1 MAAEDRGRDP
11 NLGPELGRSGGGL
24 TLRQSLRLLR
34 TVVRG
39 DLSGRVGGAEGSVEE
54 RLFKEPY
61 RFKFF
66 QAVRILR
73 LMFRRSQLDSAY
85 GVNRLLRFRTPLSL
99 EFPASE
105 IQDIEKPGAD
115 TIHEQDGLPPITMT
129 VNFMG
134 LTGPSGVLPRHYTET
149 LIAARAHYRDSTAH
163 QFFDIF
169 NHRLIGL
176 FAEAWE
182 KYHFYIGY
190 ERGERGSFTR
200 NLLDLVGLGT
210 SQVQGRL
217 KDTSGKGVYDHV
229 FAYYSGLISQRP
241 LSATALAAIVSDYF
255 AVPAVVAQFRG
266 RWLTLPRRELTV
278 LGGTNATLG
287 DQATIG
293 MQAWDHQSKFRVTL
307 GPLKFDQL
315 KDLLPGEKGYV
326 ALVRLIKLLAGTTF
340 DCEIQFIVKKEEV
353 PQCQLGN
360 AARPGARLGWTSWL
374 KTRDFNRDPSDIV
387 LAA

>member
-1 MAAEDRGRDP
+1 MATEDRGRDP
-11 NLGPELGRSGGGL
+11 NLGPQSGPSGGGL

-34 TVVRG
+34 TVVQG
-39 DLSGRVGGAEGSVEE
+39 ELSGSVGGAEGSVEE

-85 GVNRLLRFRTPLSL
+85 GTNRLLRFRTPLSL

-105 IQDIEKPGAD
+105 IQDIEKPAD
-115 TIHEQDGLPPITMT
+115 ETIHEQEGLLPITMT

-163 QFFDIF
+163 QFFDLF

-210 SQVQGRL
+210 SQLQGRL
-217 KDTSGKGVYDHV
+217 KDSSGKGVYDHV
-229 FAYYSGLISQRP
+229 FAYYGGLISQRP
-241 LSATALAAIVSDYF
+241 MSATALAAIVSDYF

-266 RWLTLPRRELTV
+266 RWLTLPQRELTV
-278 LGGTNATLG
+278 LGGANATLG
-287 DQATIG
+287 DCATIG
-293 MQAWDHQSKFRVTL
+293 TCAWDHQSKFRVTL
-307 GPLKFDQL
+307 GPLKLNQL
-315 KDLLPGEKGYV
+315 KDLLPGEKGHT
-326 ALVRLIKLLAGTTF
+326 ALVRLVKLLAGTAF
-340 DCEIQFIVKKEEV
+340 DCEVQLVVKKEEV
-353 PQCQLGN
+353 PHCYLGN
-360 AARPGARLGWTSWL
+360 AERGGARLGLTSWL
-374 KTRDFNRDPSDIV
+374 KTRDFDHDPRDIV
-387 LAA
+387 LAT